1 MARHNQLG
9 KSGEEYA
16 ADYLASHGYVIRDV
30 NWRSGKLELDLVAS
44 RDNLLIV
51 VEVKTRSSE
60 EYEYPEDAVT
70 IGKIRR
76 TVRAAEAYVRM
87 FDLPFEIRF
96 DVIAVIGKEPPF
108 EIRHIE
114 DAFVAPLNI

>member
-16 ADYLASHGYVIRDV
+16 ADYLASRGYVIRDV

-108 EIRHIE
+108 EIKHIE
-114 DAFVAPLNI
+114 DAFVAPLNF